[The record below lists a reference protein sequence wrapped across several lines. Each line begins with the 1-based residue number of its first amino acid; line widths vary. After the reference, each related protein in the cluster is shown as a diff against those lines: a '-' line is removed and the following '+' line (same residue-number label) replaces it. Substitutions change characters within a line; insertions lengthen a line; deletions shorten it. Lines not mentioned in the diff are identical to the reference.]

1 MKTNKLTKVKNMGN
15 EKQTGFSIKRF
26 RESIGISQPEITGPQ
41 AALRGKYHGYG
52 LKDKTFN
59 KIVSTEASNLNEEIC
74 QIASDSKLILKAV
87 DPFQKPLYNALK
99 RIFEERGFNVF
110 FLNNKILPQLGNTAQ
125 EYLVIS
131 WDMEIAEEK
140 EFI

>member
-1 MKTNKLTKVKNMGN
+1 MDN
-15 EKQTGFSIKRF
+15 EKQPGFSMKKF

-41 AALRGKYHGYG
+41 AALRGKYHSYG

-59 KIVSTEASNLNEEIC
+59 KIVSAEASNWNEEIRN
-74 QIASDSKLILKAV
+74 IASSSKLILKAV
-87 DPFQKPLYNALK
+87 DPFQKPLFNALK
-99 RIFEERGFNVF
+99 KIFEERGFNVF
-110 FLNNKILPQLGNTAQ
+110 YLNNKVLPQLGNTTQ

-131 WDMEIAEEK
+131 WDMEVEEEK